1 MGIRQG
7 PELHPSLISPDETDH
22 GSADPFDDK
31 VGVGDRSVGWGYEE
45 PIHVASDEMNIHLSL
60 MVGF

>member
-31 VGVGDRSVGWGYEE
+31 VSARTGGATSVGYLAETN
-45 PIHVASDEMNIHLSL
+45 VYLK
-60 MVGF
+60 